1 MNWRI
6 PLFCLLGGLCFSVTG
21 LGNGHVWLSFLA
33 GILLTTSLVPF
44 VRFTRLT
51 LMPRIA
57 TLALVLIV
65 IGIVC
70 TISEGILFYPETK
83 PTMLK
88 ALIGGSVV
96 YFAIACVL
104 AGLAGLLKLHSDA
117 DHVGESRPIG
127 IVVLMVL
134 LSALSYVV
142 YYMIF
147 GALAFQLYT
156 KQFYPHAA
164 EQVGALGQWFWVYQF
179 GRGLLMTLAIL
190 PAIYSLRLPRWK
202 AAIAIGIVTWIAGGG
217 ASLLVPNELMATQQ
231 RYAHI
236 VEIFTQNFSLGVTAT
251 LLLRRKAVLTPVT
264 VQVTTVA

>member
-21 LGNGHVWLSFLA
+21 LGSGHVWWAFLA
-33 GILLTTSLVPF
+33 GILLTASLVPL
-44 VRFTRLT
+44 VRFTRLR
-51 LMPRIA
+51 LIPRIA
-57 TLALVLIV
+57 ILTLVLII

-70 TISEGILFYPETK
+70 TVSEAIVFYPETK
-83 PTMLK
+83 PAMLK

-96 YFAIACVL
+96 YLVISCVL
-104 AGLAGLLKLHSDA
+104 AVLAGVLNLHSDA
-117 DHVGESRPIG
+117 EHTPESRPIG
-127 IVVLMVL
+127 IAFLMVPL
-134 LSALSYVV
+134 GALSYVV

-217 ASLLVPNELMATQQ
+217 A
-231 RYAHI
+231 
-236 VEIFTQNFSLGVTAT
+236 
-251 LLLRRKAVLTPVT
+251 
-264 VQVTTVA
+264 